1 MKKVISFLIAS
12 VLVFSAVIPVSAAKA
27 ESRLDSVLSNTAF
40 AVSVSKEIAKGE
52 SLRLTGKMSEKT
64 DFSFAY
70 NKVLFCE
77 DGRFVLFFENEA
89 ELYDAKTALSLNPDI
104 LWYEEDS
111 EIFAES
117 SLEEVFTQSEA
128 AESDED
134 ALSYAV
140 KAIGA
145 REYAATVNTTRETTV
160 AVIDSGAADIDFIK
174 DRLVPGYD
182 FADAD
187 SDTTNDTHPQSHGT
201 FLCSL
206 IVDTTRGANVKIM
219 PVRVLSSTSG
229 SLINAVNGIYYA
241 ADNGADVIN
250 ISLAGRF
257 TDCTSL
263 EEAVNYAVRKGAC
276 VAVCAGNAKT
286 DTATICPAHIAS
298 AITVSATD
306 SNNKFASSF
315 SDYGNEV
322 DIAAPG
328 VKINGYNAKGELKTL
343 SGTSMSTAFVSA
355 CAALLKLREPF
366 LSGEELKS
374 VLCENAVDLG
384 DEGRD
389 TLYGCGLLSL
399 LMLSKE
405 KNMQKIPTVTLKSD
419 KKTLRLNETA
429 SLSAVSSEELPEG
442 MNLIFTS
449 SDEEI
454 LKVDSNGSVTAKKG
468 GTAKIRASVVNENG
482 KALTDVNGNT
492 AQAEITL
499 TVKLTKHEKIFAF
512 VSDLIIS
519 VIKNLGSLIGVQPSF
534 VIE

>member
-1 MKKVISFLIAS
+1 MKKAIAFLIAA
-12 VLVFSAVIPVSAAKA
+12 VLVFSAVIPVSAEKA
-27 ESRLDSVLSNTAF
+27 NSRFDGALSNTLF
-40 AVSVSKEIAKGE
+40 AVSVSKEIALGE

-70 NKVLFCE
+70 SKVFFCE
-77 DGRFVLFFENEA
+77 DGRFVLFFENEN
-89 ELYDAKTALSLNPDI
+89 ELNEAKTVLSLNPDI

-111 EIFAES
+111 EIYAES
-117 SLEEVFTQSEA
+117 SFEEVFTESEN

-140 KAIGA
+140 KTIGA
-145 REYAATVNTTRETTV
+145 REYAATINTNREVTV
-160 AVIDSGAADIDFIK
+160 AVVDSGAADIDFIK

-187 SDTTNDTHPQSHGT
+187 FDTTNDTHPQSHGT

-206 IVDTTRGANVKIM
+206 IVDATRGTNVKIM

-263 EEAVNYAVRKGAC
+263 EEAVNYAAEKGAC

-355 CAALLKLREPF
+355 SAALLKLREPF

-399 LMLSKE
+399 LELSKE
-405 KNMQKIPTVTLKSD
+405 ENMQKIPTVTLKSD

-429 SLSAVSSEELPEG
+429 SLTVTSPEALPEG
-442 MNLIFTS
+442 MTIRFSS

-454 LKVDSNGSVTAKKG
+454 LKVNSNGSVTAKKG
-468 GTAKIRASVVNENG
+468 GTATVFVYVVNEDG
-482 KALTDVNGNT
+482 RLLKDVNGNIS
-492 AQAEITL
+492 QDEITF
-499 TVKLTKHEKIFAF
+499 TVKLSKHEKIFAF
-512 VSDLIIS
+512 VSDLILI
-519 VIKNLGSLIGVQPSF
+519 VIKNLGSLIGV
-534 VIE
+534 